1 LLNSNSLYREIFTPQ
16 GVRRSYLWP
25 SGSQF
30 ADTELVKKL
39 KVLETSSEDENT
51 STLESVFSML

>member
-1 LLNSNSLYREIFTPQ
+1 EIFTPQ